1 MRPVEPQHLRAAPR
15 SPPTSRLLSERAPGQ
30 GGCRR
35 GSLRARQPRA
45 EEAGLSRGVRAR
57 RSAQK
62 WSLSPARPPP
72 GRDGGSCRSGAPGP
86 RSAPA
91 LGGRRSRPGPAA
103 HLRQPRGAPGPR
115 LLQGERPARGQ
126 QRRQQHHAD
135 EEPPAAGQARHR
147 LPRGATPLRAS
158 APPERLPRVPSRPA
172 SPPPGEGARGPR
184 GRAGFGRGTAEE
196 GAGDRRP
203 RGRARRGRRA
213 FLGSAPGT
221 SSALPGGAAP
231 RRARRVPARRAA
243 PFDLAASCPLC
254 PPLSP
259 SWPQANSWRG
269 GGVAALPPSAA
280 AAAGHP
286 PRGRADDAGALGAP
300 AARGSPQ
307 LLGKCLF
314 VPRGRFARGRR
325 PGSHSPKAPPAT
337 LPEVEPGEAPATVQP
352 ISSGCSQSTSKSQR
366 DLRLRCEGQV
376 PEGQPAAGHV

>member
-1 MRPVEPQHLRAAPR
+1 MRPFEPQHLRAAPR

-35 GSLRARQPRA
+35 GSLRARQQRA

-72 GRDGGSCRSGAPGP
+72 GRDGGSCRSRAPGP

-135 EEPPAAGQARHR
+135 EETPRPGRRGIVSLAA
-147 LPRGATPLRAS
+147 LLRS
-158 APPERLPRVPSRPA
+158 APPRLPSGSRA
-172 SPPPGEGARGPR
+172 SLRARPRLLQGRERADRGGARGSAGGPR
-184 GRAGFGRGTAEE
+184 
-196 GAGDRRP
+196 
-203 RGRARRGRRA
+203 RRGRETGGRGGA
-213 FLGSAPGT
+213 RG
-221 SSALPGGAAP
+221 GGAAP
-231 RRARRVPARRAA
+231 FSGQRPGRRPPFPEGRLLGAPGESRPGGRLPLIWPPPALCARRYRRRG
-243 PFDLAASCPLC
+243 PKRIPG
-254 PPLSP
+254 
-259 SWPQANSWRG
+259 RG

-280 AAAGHP
+280 APAGLP

-337 LPEVEPGEAPATVQP
+337 LPEVEPGEAPATLQP

>member
-72 GRDGGSCRSGAPGP
+72 GRDGGSCRSRAPGP

-135 EEPPAAGQARHR
+135 EETPRPGRRGIVSLAA
-147 LPRGATPLRAS
+147 LLRS
-158 APPERLPRVPSRPA
+158 APPRLPSGSRASLRARPRLLQGRERADRGGARGSAGGPRRRGRETGGRGGARGGGAAPFSGQRPGRRPPFPEGRLLGAPGESRPGGRLPLIWPPPALCARRYRRRGPKRIPGRGGGSQPSRPA
-172 SPPPGEGARGPR
+172 LRLLRVTLLAGAPTTPGHSERQPR
-184 GRAGFGRGTAEE
+184 
-196 GAGDRRP
+196 
-203 RGRARRGRRA
+203 
-213 FLGSAPGT
+213 
-221 SSALPGGAAP
+221 
-231 RRARRVPARRAA
+231 
-243 PFDLAASCPLC
+243 
-254 PPLSP
+254 
-259 SWPQANSWRG
+259 
-269 GGVAALPPSAA
+269 
-280 AAAGHP
+280 
-286 PRGRADDAGALGAP
+286 AGALNSWANVYLYLEVG
-300 AARGSPQ
+300 
-307 LLGKCLF
+307 LLG
-314 VPRGRFARGRR
+314 
-325 PGSHSPKAPPAT
+325 
-337 LPEVEPGEAPATVQP
+337 
-352 ISSGCSQSTSKSQR
+352 
-366 DLRLRCEGQV
+366 DEGQEV
-376 PEGQPAAGHV
+376 TPPRLPQRLCRK